1 MSQLGDLYMAKKKEA
16 LPETEQSETTL
27 TIELKKAIEDVIYQK
42 KMISRDQEALKE
54 ALTAIA
60 ERMGVK
66 PAVLSKRIDLII
78 KEEEK
83 GGEVKSRTD
92 DIDFVE
98 SYFQLAGQSM
108 KNPE

>member
-1 MSQLGDLYMAKKKEA
+1 MAKKKEA
-16 LPETEQSETTL
+16 LPETEQSEATL

-54 ALTAIA
+54 AFTAIA

-66 PAVLSKRIDLII
+66 PGVLSKRVDLII

-98 SYFQLAGQSM
+98 SYFQLAGQTMEKS
-108 KNPE
+108 E